1 MGLDLRLTL
10 SQRLVMTPQL
20 QQAIKLL
27 QLSRMELEQA
37 VREELEVN
45 PALEDIAEGAPAE
58 TPSDEGGGDEPVG
71 EQFFETAPLPEPDSH
86 ADATTETASDP
97 KDESSLIDRVDW
109 DYFFGEGA
117 NYEGGGTRD
126 REDEDGRPY
135 YENTLTRSESLVEYL
150 EQQVNLSDLDP
161 GLREIACFL
170 IGNIDENGYL
180 QVSSEEAAAALE
192 STVEEIER
200 VVQRIQSF
208 DPPGIGGRDLRECLM
223 IQARLKGAEFELPL
237 RILSDHFELF
247 SKGDVA
253 GLSRK
258 LKVDREAVKVAFQKI
273 VTLWPKP
280 GRAFSF
286 EDAQQIIPD
295 AYVTKVGNDWVIT
308 LNDDG
313 QPRLRL
319 SGYYRRLLMDGASL
333 GKEDREFL
341 KQKINSALWFIKS
354 IDQRQRTIYKVV
366 ESIMKLQ
373 RDFLDRGAK
382 FLKPLTLRDVAE
394 EIEMHESTVSRV
406 TSGKYVYTPH
416 GIFELKYFFN
426 SGLNRDGGEE
436 NIASKSVK
444 EKIREIIIAE
454 SGSGKRL
461 SDQDLMRLLRNQ
473 GIRIARRTVTKY
485 RGQLG
490 LLAASKRKKIF

>member
-1 MGLDLRLTL
+1 MALDLRLTL

-45 PALEDIAEGAPAE
+45 PALEEMAEGAPPDL
-58 TPSDEGGGDEPVG
+58 PSGEPDEPVG
-71 EQFFETAPLPEPDSH
+71 EQLFEAAPAPPSDGPS
-86 ADATTETASDP
+86 DASTETSTDG
-97 KDESSLIDRVDW
+97 KDDNSLIDRVDW

-117 NYEGGGTRD
+117 NYEGGTRE

-135 YENTLTRSESLVEYL
+135 YENTLTRGESLTEYL
-150 EQQVNLSDLDP
+150 ELQVNLSDLS
-161 GLREIACFL
+161 GESREIACWL

-180 QVSSEEAAAALE
+180 QASSEEAAAALE
-192 STVEEIER
+192 VPVEEVDR
-200 VVQRIQSF
+200 VVAFIQSL
-208 DPPGIGGRDLRECLM
+208 DPPGIGGRDLRECLL
-223 IQARLKGAEFELPL
+223 IQARLMGDDFDLPV
-237 RILSDHFELF
+237 RILDEQFDLF
-247 SKGDVA
+247 SRGDVA

-258 LKVDREAVKVAFQKI
+258 LKVDREAVQEAFRKI

-280 GRAFSF
+280 GRAFAG

-295 AYVTKVGNDWVIT
+295 AYVSKVGNDWVIT

-319 SGYYRRLLMDGASL
+319 SGYYRRLLQDGSAL
-333 GKEDREFL
+333 GKDDREFL

-373 RDFLDRGAK
+373 RDFLDRGPK

-426 SGLNRDGGEE
+426 SGLNRDGGED

-444 EKIREIIIAE
+444 EKIREIIVAE
-454 SGSGKRL
+454 SGAGKRL
-461 SDQDLMRLLRNQ
+461 SDQELMRLLRDQ

>member
-1 MGLDLRLTL
+1 MALDLRLTL

-45 PALEDIAEGAPAE
+45 PVLEELPEGAPGE
-58 TPSDEGGGDEPVG
+58 GIPDEGGADDPVG
-71 EQFFETAPLPEPDSH
+71 EQLFDEAPAAPVTERG
-86 ADATTETASDP
+86 DASTETAADP
-97 KDESSLIDRVDW
+97 KDENSLIDRVDW

-117 NYEGGGTRD
+117 NFEGGGTRD

-135 YENTLTRSESLVEYL
+135 YENTLTRSETLVDYL
-150 EQQVNLSDLDP
+150 EEQVNLSDFDP
-161 GLREIACFL
+161 ALRETACYL

-180 QVSSEEAAAALE
+180 QVSSEETAAALE
-192 STVEEIER
+192 TTVEVVDR
-200 VVQRIQSF
+200 VVAFIQTL

-223 IQARLKGAEFELPL
+223 IQARLKGDEFALPL
-237 RILSDHFELF
+237 RILSDHFDLF

-253 GLSRK
+253 GLARK
-258 LKVDREAVKVAFQKI
+258 LKLDKEAVKGAFQKI
-273 VTLWPKP
+273 VMLWPKP
-280 GRAFSF
+280 GRAFSG
-286 EDAQQIIPD
+286 EEAQQIIPD
-295 AYVTKVGNDWVIT
+295 AYVTKIGNDWVIT

-319 SGYYRRLLMDGASL
+319 SGYYRRLLQDSAAL

-373 RDFLDRGAK
+373 RDFLDRGPK
-382 FLKPLTLRDVAE
+382 YLKPLTLRDVAE

-444 EKIREIIIAE
+444 EKIREIIAAE

-461 SDQDLMRLLRNQ
+461 SDQELMRLLRNQ
-473 GIRIARRTVTKY
+473 GIHIARRTVTKY

-490 LLAASKRKKIF
+490 LLAAARRKKIF